1 MSDAPAVRQ
10 LRVVVEVED
19 YDAAVAFLRDALG
32 LHEEAAFSGGGDE
45 RVSIFNA
52 GRATV
57 ELANPAH
64 RRYID
69 EVEVGRQVA
78 PRFRLAFEVDDA
90 RAATRRLADAG
101 AVEVAPPTRTPWD
114 SLNSRLDAP
123 GDLHIT
129 LFEELA
135 HPAEPAPAEPD
146 PRLQAMVRDVV
157 DGNRYMTLGT
167 VGPDGGPRVT
177 PVYYT
182 HDEYRTYY
190 WVSSPQARHSGNL
203 TGQPFVSIVIYDS
216 SVEPAQ
222 TRAVYVDATAARVPD
237 DELAAACAVAF
248 RSVGEGARAFT
259 PKELS
264 GSAQLRLY
272 RADATSHAV
281 HIRGS
286 DPTYGTG
293 IDTRVAVAMPG
304 SAV

>member
-1 MSDAPAVRQ
+1 MSDVPAVRQ
-10 LRVVVEVED
+10 LRIVVEVED
-19 YDAAVAFLRDALG
+19 YDAAVVFLRDALG

-90 RAATRRLADAG
+90 RAATRRLIDAG

-135 HPAEPAPAEPD
+135 RPAPVEPD
-146 PRLQAMVRDVV
+146 PHLQAMVREVV
-157 DGNRYMTLGT
+157 DGNRYLTLGT
-167 VGPDGGPRVT
+167 VEPEGQPRVT
-177 PVYYT
+177 PVYFT
-182 HDEYRTYY
+182 HDAYRTYY
-190 WVSSPQARHSGNL
+190 WVSSPRARHSTNL
-203 TGQPFVSIVIYDS
+203 TRQPAVSIVIFNS

-222 TRAVYVDATAARVPD
+222 TRAVYLDASAAQVPD
-237 DELAAACAVAF
+237 DELAAACAAAF
-248 RSVGEGARAFT
+248 RSVGRGARAFT
-259 PKELS
+259 PEELS
-264 GSAQLRLY
+264 GSARLRLY
-272 RADATSHAV
+272 RAEATSHAV
-281 HIRGS
+281 HIRGG

-293 IDTRVAVAMPG
+293 VDTRVAVAMPG
-304 SAV
+304 TAD